1 MPRRGVNIYKRK
13 DGRWE
18 GRIKKEDESGV
29 SRKYISV
36 YGKTYTEVKNKMDKM
51 KDSQRKQTGQ
61 CRYLFGD
68 VVKIWLNEK
77 QTYWKP
83 STYATYYQIASK
95 YIIPGLGHLR
105 TEQIHEQQLEQFLTD
120 IRREHK
126 GKSLSVRY
134 LHNICAVV
142 LKAIAYCKK
151 KYHYVIEVPENP
163 VEVDKKPQRLL
174 PDEKDMAALEKYLFQ
189 HAHENTC
196 MGILVAFY
204 TGIRI
209 GEACALT
216 WGDIN
221 LEEGL
226 IYIRKNIQ
234 RVKAGDGQKNSTQ
247 VLFQTP
253 KTSTSLRMI
262 PIPPVL
268 LPILKEH
275 QGAEDEYIIQG
286 RKKPWAE
293 PRTLQYRFAAILKKC
308 GIGYFNFHM
317 LRHAFATRCIAK
329 GFDVKSLS
337 EILGHSSIQITL
349 SLYVHSDLQRKKQ
362 LMNKINFYF
371 YQNYSQAM

>member
-1 MPRRGVNIYKRK
+1 MSRRGVNIYKRK

-18 GRIKKEDESGV
+18 GRIKREEEYGA

-36 YGKTYTEVKNKMDKM
+36 YGKTYAEVRNKMDKM
-51 KDSQRKQTGQ
+51 KNSQKKHTMQ
-61 CRYLFGD
+61 CGYLFGD

-77 QTYWKP
+77 RIYWKP
-83 STYATYYQIASK
+83 TTYATYYQIASK
-95 YIIPGLGHLR
+95 YIIPRLGHLR
-105 TEQIHEQQLEQFLTD
+105 IDQIQEQQLEQFILD
-120 IRREHK
+120 IRREHN
-126 GKSLSVRY
+126 GKSLSGRY
-134 LHNICAVV
+134 LRNICAVV
-142 LKAIAYCKK
+142 LKAMTYCKK
-151 KYHYVIEVPENP
+151 KNHYAIDIPENP
-163 VEVDKKPQRLL
+163 VTVNKKTQLLL
-174 PDEKDMAALEKYLFQ
+174 PGEKDLAALEKYLFQ
-189 HAHENTC
+189 HIHESTC
-196 MGILVAFY
+196 MGILIAFY

-247 VLFQTP
+247 ILFQTP
-253 KTSTSLRMI
+253 KTSTSLRTI

-268 LPILKEH
+268 LPMLKIYR
-275 QGAEDEYIIQG
+275 GADEQYIIQG
-286 RKKPWAE
+286 IKKPWAE
-293 PRTLQYRFAAILKKC
+293 PRTLQYRFASILKKC
-308 GIGYFNFHM
+308 GIENFNFHM
-317 LRHAFATRCIAK
+317 LRHAFATRCITQ

-371 YQNYSQAM
+371 YQNYYPVM